1 MKTIRKPADQH
12 GAVLIVGMIMLVLIT
27 LTVTMAFRFS
37 TSNLKAVGNMQSRNE
52 ALAAGNK
59 ALEQVVGSWDFSS
72 TPTPDHIDVDID
84 NNGVTD
90 YTVEVAAPVCIKAT
104 ATTASGDAGSD
115 CVTNLD
121 GSTVCAST
129 AVTKV
134 YSVVWDVAASS
145 TGKGTQVRL
154 HQGISRTISQAQC
167 DVACPPAAGTPCA

>member
-1 MKTIRKPADQH
+1 MKPIRQPARQH

-27 LTVTMAFRFS
+27 LTVTMAFHFS

-52 ALAAGNK
+52 ATAAASK

-72 TPTPDHIDVDID
+72 VPAADHIDVDID
-84 NNGVTD
+84 NNGVND
-90 YTVEVAAPVCIKAT
+90 YVVEVAAPTCIKAT

-145 TGKGTQVRL
+145 TGKGTQVRM

-167 DVACPPAAGTPCA
+167 DAACPPAAGTPCA